1 MWSLG
6 RGGDLYLDDLPNRC
20 KRDGGEVAPA
30 GEDSGEQDVVRLW
43 HQDDG
48 EQDVVWH
55 QGGGEQDLWDDAL
68 HQDCWDQDEF
78 QVEKQMVRS
87 LRDTIEKAVAVITLL
102 YVTSSLYQLWPRKF

>member
-1 MWSLG
+1 MTFTSTIYPIDAKGMVEKWL
-6 RGGDLYLDDLPNRC
+6 LQVKIVVNKMLF
-20 KRDGGEVAPA
+20 
-30 GEDSGEQDVVRLW
+30 DSW

-102 YVTSSLYQLWPRKF
+102 YVTSSLYQLWPR